1 MADQH
6 DVVEALIFDDAE
18 HVGDVQR
25 EIDARVQLVRAL
37 AEAGE
42 GGRKDTMS
50 ARAQPVGDAA
60 PVPAAA
66 PGAVDEDEGC

>member
-1 MADQH
+1 MCSD
-6 DVVEALIFDDAE
+6 
-18 HVGDVQR
+18 

-42 GGRKDTMS
+42 GGRKDIMA

-60 PVPAAA
+60 PVPSAA
-66 PGAVDEDEGC
+66 PGAVDEDKGC